1 MKRSKDIFP
10 RDKRAPADI
19 VYGFS
24 GGAEKIYSV
33 HRKPASQGE
42 GFMGLAPER
51 RAGRVMHVSARYVS
65 YPPCALLDNNE
76 GSLH

>member
-1 MKRSKDIFP
+1 MKCSKDIFP

-33 HRKPASQGE
+33 HRKPASQGD
-42 GFMGLAPER
+42 GFMGLAPADEVR
-51 RAGRVMHVSARYVS
+51 LFPLLTQYIHGTNNREIPSAR
-65 YPPCALLDNNE
+65 
-76 GSLH
+76 